1 MEIKTRFLNL
11 FVSRF
16 KGNDTTVASEVI
28 RAFYVLFSELG
39 DEIELS
45 EDTDKLRSSM
55 INVLSRNKFPTDFSM
70 KIVDFVLENRA
81 LIQT

>member
-28 RAFYVLFSELG
+28 RAFYILFSELG

-55 INVLSRNKFPTDFSM
+55 INVLSRNKFSTDFSM